1 MMAPLGPDGINARIA
16 EIQSK
21 LASLSPKGPRPLT
34 VSAAPSEFSSVL
46 APLCPTG
53 SVTGAIN
60 PLSGAIG
67 GPAVENG
74 DLKAMAQSAAARY
87 NLDPALFN
95 ALVEQESGWKTDAVS
110 PVGAQGLCQLMPGTA
125 AGLGVKDPFDPAQSL
140 EGGARYLRQMM
151 DRFGNDP
158 AKALAAYNAG
168 PGFVSR
174 HSPADW
180 PHETKGYVR
189 NILAN
194 SGIAS

>member
-1 MMAPLGPDGINARIA
+1 MMAPLGPEGMNARIA
-16 EIQSK
+16 EIQSRI
-21 LASLSPKGPRPLT
+21 AALT
-34 VSAAPSEFSSVL
+34 PHEPQPSSVPPTSFGDVL

-53 SVTGAIN
+53 SPTGSVN
-60 PLSGAIG
+60 PLSGTIG
-67 GPAVENG
+67 GRSVENG

-87 NLDPALFN
+87 GLDPALFN
-95 ALVEQESGWKTDAVS
+95 ALVQQESGWNANAVS

-125 AGLGVKDPFDPAQSL
+125 AGLGVTDPFNPRQSL

-151 DRFGNDP
+151 DKFGNDP

-174 HSPADW
+174 HSPAEW